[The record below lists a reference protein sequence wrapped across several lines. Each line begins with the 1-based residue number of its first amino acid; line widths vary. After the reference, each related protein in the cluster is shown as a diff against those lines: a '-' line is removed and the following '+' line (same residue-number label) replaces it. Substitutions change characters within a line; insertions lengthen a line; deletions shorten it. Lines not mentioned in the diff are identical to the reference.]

1 MKLTSLRT
9 ELPARIGR
17 EWRRARERFME
28 LPLRRRRVIIV
39 AAGVLLLALIFLGGG
54 DGAADAGGPTAVVQR
69 GPLRISVVETGSIR
83 PHRQM
88 VLRNEMDDDAAIV
101 FIVPEGALV
110 KKGDLIVELDAT
122 AVETELVERRIRVQ
136 NTEAELVYAEENM
149 SVVRN
154 QAMADT
160 EAAELQ
166 RQFAIQDLQKYVE
179 GEYPKQLKELEAA
192 ITLVEQELGQAQE
205 ELKWSE
211 TLFAEKYLSESD
223 LQQDRLTARR
233 VQLNLEMARAD
244 LALFQEYTHERQLAE
259 LRSAVR
265 QTELALERTRSRAAG
280 SIAQAEAQ
288 LRARQAQIE
297 EEKGRLA
304 QLEAEHERSRIYAP
318 IDGMVLYAS
327 SVSNR
332 YSNDP
337 PVEEGTIIRER
348 REIIHL
354 PTADSYDID
363 ISIPEVNLNKVA
375 VGQPARVLVD
385 SLPGVEFRGRISSIA
400 RLPDATSRALNP
412 NLKLYN
418 TVIELESGVTG
429 IRSGMSCR
437 VEIIVDDLDD
447 AVYVPVQS
455 VVQEAGR
462 PVVYVQRRG
471 AAVPVPVEL
480 GLDNNQFVHVVSG
493 LEEGQEVLLAP
504 PLDAGG
510 EPPFERSEST
520 PAEAADELL
529 SENPQPLPKG

>member
-1 MKLTSLRT
+1 MKLSQLKT
-9 ELPARIGR
+9 ELPARLAR
-17 EWRRARERFME
+17 EWQRARERYQR
-28 LPLRRRRVIIV
+28 LSPRGRRMVV
-39 AAGVLLLALIFLGGG
+39 AGAGALALVLFLTVSGGG
-54 DGAADAGGPTAVVQR
+54 PDADAGPTALVQR
-69 GPLRISVVETGSIR
+69 GPLRITVVESGSIR

-101 FIVPEGALV
+101 FIVPEGDLV
-110 KKGDLIVELDAT
+110 KAGDLLVELDAT

-136 NTEAELVYAEENM
+136 NTEAELVYAQENM

-160 EAAELQ
+160 EAAELASE
-166 RQFAIQDLQKYVE
+166 FARQDLEKYLE
-179 GEYPKQLKELEAA
+179 GEYPKQLKEFEST
-192 ITLVEQELGQAQE
+192 ITLAEQELGQAQE

-244 LALFQEYTHERQLAE
+244 LDLFQRYTHERQLAE

-265 QTELALERTRSRAAG
+265 QSELALERTRRRATG

-288 LRARQAQIE
+288 LRARQAQFE

-304 QLEAEHERSRIYAP
+304 QLEQEHQRSRIHAP

-332 YSNDP
+332 WSNDP
-337 PVEEGTIIRER
+337 PIEEGTVVRER

-354 PTADSYDID
+354 PTADSFDID
-363 ISIPEVNLNKVA
+363 ISIPEVNVNKLA
-375 VGQPARVLVD
+375 IGQPARVLVD
-385 SLPGVEFRGRISSIA
+385 SLGGLEFRGRISSIA

-418 TVIELESGVTG
+418 TVVELDTNGAE

-437 VEIIVDDLDD
+437 VEIIVDDLPD
-447 AVYVPVQS
+447 ALYVPVQS
-455 VVQEAGR
+455 VVQEYGR
-462 PVVYVQRRG
+462 PVVYVQRFGR
-471 AAVPVPVEL
+471 AAAVPVEL
-480 GLDNNQFVHVVSG
+480 GLDNNQFVHVVAG
-493 LEEGQEVLLAP
+493 LEEGQRVLLAP
-504 PLDAGG
+504 PLDVGG
-510 EPPFERSEST
+510 ERREET
-520 PAEAADELL
+520 PADAGDDLDDEVL
-529 SENPQPLPKG
+529 SLNGRESRRG